1 MTLLRSRPLL
11 ILGTVIII
19 GAGYALWP
27 HQDAV
32 SATKGKKTVPLV
44 SLVSAQIK
52 PLPLSLATQ
61 GHVISLNQVDIQP
74 QLTGTVKSVDF
85 KEGAFVHQGDL
96 LFTLNDATQQA
107 TLSHAIAARAE
118 IKAQLDKARN
128 DAARGQS
135 LRAKNYISASDWD
148 TLQSNVQL
156 YDAQYRAAQDD
167 IHTAQVQLGYTRITA
182 PVDGKTGALN
192 VHPGSLVQPGGTTPM
207 VSINQF
213 DPIGVSFTLPEQSLS
228 PVLSAQH
235 SGPVKVTVQDA
246 GGNAITGTLDFID
259 NTVSTASGTI
269 TLKARFSNA
278 QHLLWPGMYQAVT
291 VDAGVKPLV
300 VLPPQ
305 AVQNGPEGHF
315 VFVVDTHNHVDTRP
329 INLLRIQQQMAVVDG
344 LETGTQVVAEGAN
357 NLRPGM
363 TVSTQGRPAN
373 TEQVQ

>member
-1 MTLLRSRPLL
+1 M
-11 ILGTVIII
+11 
-19 GAGYALWP
+19 
-27 HQDAV
+27 
-32 SATKGKKTVPLV
+32 
-44 SLVSAQIK
+44 
-52 PLPLSLATQ
+52 
-61 GHVISLNQVDIQP
+61 
-74 QLTGTVKSVDF
+74 
-85 KEGAFVHQGDL
+85 
-96 LFTLNDATQQA
+96 
-107 TLSHAIAARAE
+107 
-118 IKAQLDKARN
+118 
-128 DAARGQS
+128 
-135 LRAKNYISASDWD
+135 
-148 TLQSNVQL
+148 
-156 YDAQYRAAQDD
+156 
-167 IHTAQVQLGYTRITA
+167 
-182 PVDGKTGALN
+182 
-192 VHPGSLVQPGGTTPM
+192 
-207 VSINQF
+207 
-213 DPIGVSFTLPEQSLS
+213 
-228 PVLSAQH
+228 
-235 SGPVKVTVQDA
+235 KVTVQDA

-344 LETGTQVVAEGAN
+344 LQTGTQVVAEGAN